1 MRINWFSYI
10 RVTGLFLVLIYHFFP
25 SILPGGFIGVDVFF
39 TFSGYLITAL
49 LIDEVSRTHRI
60 DYLGFMR
67 RRFYRIVPPLVL
79 MVLICTPLA
88 LLVRNDFIAGI
99 GRQITSVIGFVTNYY
114 EILTG
119 GNYENQFNQHIYL
132 HTWSLAIEVH
142 YYILW
147 GALLWFLAKRV
158 KHQNQFRGLV
168 FMVSLA
174 CFMVSFL
181 VLYMAGSFALLV
193 LLGLVLHFEERITYL
208 FGFVL
213 ASLFTAVMIYSARVL
228 HEKLPG
234 KSEPALISY
243 LAEISYSVYLFHWPL
258 YIIFSQLTNNII
270 AVILTT
276 ILSIV
281 FATLSYYIIEPFI
294 AGRKASLFGID
305 LDLTPYRHIVLYV
318 FSGLTLITVLISL
331 FAPAVGN
338 FEKDLEANGLSQAQT
353 KMKLTRTNA
362 ENSQATSF
370 GVNKGVTVLGDS
382 VALRSKDQLES
393 SIDNVAID
401 AVVSRNLS
409 TINDLLKDY
418 ADSNA
423 LAKDVVIAGGVNEID
438 DYKGVIN
445 KIIKNL
451 PKGHHI
457 IFVTPYNGSKS
468 GNEAQSL
475 IQLRKYELEMAKK
488 YDFVTVADWYQVA
501 KENIS
506 IWNGT
511 DGVHFGS
518 DSDSINRGA
527 KLYTKTIKEAI
538 EKADKAPVK
547 GGKK

>member
-1 MRINWFSYI
+1 M
-10 RVTGLFLVLIYHFFP
+10 
-25 SILPGGFIGVDVFF
+25 
-39 TFSGYLITAL
+39 
-49 LIDEVSRTHRI
+49 
-60 DYLGFMR
+60 
-67 RRFYRIVPPLVL
+67 
-79 MVLICTPLA
+79 
-88 LLVRNDFIAGI
+88 
-99 GRQITSVIGFVTNYY
+99 
-114 EILTG
+114 
-119 GNYENQFNQHIYL
+119 
-132 HTWSLAIEVH
+132 
-142 YYILW
+142 
-147 GALLWFLAKRV
+147 
-158 KHQNQFRGLV
+158 
-168 FMVSLA
+168 
-174 CFMVSFL
+174 
-181 VLYMAGSFALLV
+181 
-193 LLGLVLHFEERITYL
+193 
-208 FGFVL
+208 
-213 ASLFTAVMIYSARVL
+213 
-228 HEKLPG
+228 
-234 KSEPALISY
+234 
-243 LAEISYSVYLFHWPL
+243 
-258 YIIFSQLTNNII
+258 
-270 AVILTT
+270 
-276 ILSIV
+276 
-281 FATLSYYIIEPFI
+281 
-294 AGRKASLFGID
+294 
-305 LDLTPYRHIVLYV
+305 LYV

-370 GVNKGVTVLGDS
+370 GVNKGVTILGDS

-538 EKADKAPVK
+538 EKADKAQVK